1 MALMTGAVQKNR
13 KNETCDL
20 QAWYFQMENNTLAYG
35 ILKGVH
41 GVRKDIP
48 KLRIYYFSAGKGIM
62 TIDGKEYLVEEGSIL
77 EIPAH
82 GTYDL
87 RSTGDAPLKFF
98 VDIGV
103 KLDLDTIPSK

>member
-1 MALMTGAVQKNR
+1 MMETIQKNR

-20 QAWYFQMENNTLAYG
+20 RAWYFQMENNTLAYG
-35 ILKGVH
+35 ILKGIH

-48 KLRIYYFSAGKGIM
+48 KIRTYFFCSGEGILTINGKDNKVGEG
-62 TIDGKEYLVEEGSIL
+62 TILT
-77 EIPAH
+77 IPAQ

-87 RSTGDAPLKFF
+87 RSVGNDPLKFF

-103 KLDLDTIPSK
+103 KLDLDTIPSS